1 MKFVVSSSEMSTC
14 LQSASK
20 VIIGKSVMPIL
31 DNILLEAKN
40 DELYATA
47 SDVETTII
55 VKIELESLE
64 EDGKITIPTK
74 LLLDFLREC
83 PEQPLHFDINT
94 DTATVKITS
103 ENGEYSIVGAKA
115 EDYPE
120 INNMDKES
128 NVFMSSCGLILDGI
142 LKTDFAM
149 ANDVHRPQM
158 NSILFEMN
166 EDNLSFVSS
175 DAHKLVRYKR
185 FDSQNEIGT
194 YSFMLPRK
202 PATLLKNILP
212 KDDTELKLSF
222 NAKSACVEFGA
233 YKMICTLIEGKF
245 PNYESV
251 IPKNNPKKV
260 IVNRRDLTNA
270 LRRVSILAN
279 QASKLVKFELSGG
292 NIVLSA
298 QDFDYSMSGH
308 ESIRCQYDGDP
319 IVIGF
324 KSSFLL
330 EIISNIDTEDVAIE
344 LSESTRPGLF
354 LPYESENKNS
364 DLLMLLMPMM
374 V

>member
-1 MKFVVSSSEMSTC
+1 
-14 LQSASK
+14 
-20 VIIGKSVMPIL
+20 
-31 DNILLEAKN
+31 
-40 DELYATA
+40 
-47 SDVETTII
+47 
-55 VKIELESLE
+55 
-64 EDGKITIPTK
+64 
-74 LLLDFLREC
+74 
-83 PEQPLHFDINT
+83 
-94 DTATVKITS
+94 
-103 ENGEYSIVGAKA
+103 
-115 EDYPE
+115 
-120 INNMDKES
+120 
-128 NVFMSSCGLILDGI
+128 
-142 LKTDFAM
+142 
-149 ANDVHRPQM
+149 
-158 NSILFEMN
+158 
-166 EDNLSFVSS
+166 
-175 DAHKLVRYKR
+175 
-185 FDSQNEIGT
+185 
-194 YSFMLPRK
+194 
-202 PATLLKNILP
+202 
-212 KDDTELKLSF
+212 
-222 NAKSACVEFGA
+222 
-233 YKMICTLIEGKF
+233 MICTLIEGKF